1 MTTPLFP
8 QYVPS
13 LIHNKLNP
21 FPRDK
26 MWLLALRG
34 LADGVN
40 LMMQFYALKVLPLG
54 DVTMMSCI
62 KVNCHNLTNSYTTPC
77 CFGQIAFVNLFS
89 CIFLKEPCGIPE
101 IISILLVN
109 LKQPKE
115 WSI

>member
-1 MTTPLFP
+1 MP

-62 KVNCHNLTNSYTTPC
+62 KVNCHILTAFCPLPC
-77 CFGQIAFVNLFS
+77 CTGQVAFVNLFS

>member
-1 MTTPLFP
+1 
-8 QYVPS
+8 
-13 LIHNKLNP
+13 
-21 FPRDK
+21 

-40 LMMQFYALKVLPLG
+40 LMMQFYAVKVLPLG
-54 DVTMMSCI
+54 DVTMMNCI
-62 KVNCHNLTNSYTTPC
+62 KVNCHNITSSWTVPC

-109 LKQPKE
+109 LKKLK
-115 WSI
+115 